1 MSTPPYSLV
10 PTPGNQSWLDRHPH
24 WKIALGGLIVLC
36 LLLLPLSAAIFGTMA
51 SVRSSSPYQ
60 EAISRLYANSEVID
74 ALGEPLQTR
83 FLFFGSYKGH
93 GYTGEEDFKL
103 CVSGPKGKGTLH
115 VYASRNNNRWRS
127 EVMQFSVQGSS
138 ESVDL
143 LQPSGTQP
151 AP

>member
-1 MSTPPYSLV
+1 MRTPPYPLV
-10 PTPGNQSWLDRHPH
+10 PKAEENSWLDQHPH
-24 WKIALGGLIVLC
+24 WKIAVGGFVVLC
-36 LLLLPLSAAIFGTMA
+36 SLLLPISAAIFGTMA

-60 EAISRLYANSEVID
+60 EAISRLSSDPHVID

-83 FLFFGSYKGH
+83 FLFFGFYKGH

-127 EVMQFSVQGSS
+127 EVMQFSVKGSS

-143 LQPSGTQP
+143 LQPSGARP
-151 AP
+151 VP